1 MPYMFL
7 RTRNSIYKAK
17 ALGQQC
23 KYIILSSDDCLH
35 LPTLLCAFWK
45 YTWAYLYV
53 GSDFNAMYLSDWY
66 VLEWLS
72 RGICAG
78 RSIMHYV
85 ASHAEGLEE
94 LLEVNGIQWDIKDKK
109 GESLLHY
116 AVSSNCPMSAFLL
129 AKKIPAACLW
139 TNEAGKN
146 PMQLAQEKSFGEVR
160 HLYASPGL
168 FPVTLHHSSKASDQ
182 YNRWSSLIKR
192 DFLPIFSSI

>member
-1 MPYMFL
+1 MQIH
-7 RTRNSIYKAK
+7 NSIKRRLH
-17 ALGQQC
+17 ALAH
-23 KYIILSSDDCLH
+23 SA
-35 LPTLLCAFWK
+35 LCPLK
-45 YTWAYLYV
+45 IYLTKSVCQKWGY
-53 GSDFNAMYLSDWY
+53 STYLCNWY

-72 RGICAG
+72 RGGCAG

-160 HLYASPGL
+160 RLYASPCL
-168 FPVTLHHSSKASDQ
+168 FQCHCNCIHTC
-182 YNRWSSLIKR
+182 SSLCMMDTSDK
-192 DFLPIFSSI
+192 